1 MAFTISLFKT
11 VSENNRVVK
20 TLTDE
25 KQLSGELRNQTSVL
39 NPSIVIESTEN
50 ISTYNYAYISEFSRY
65 YYITEIISVRTNCW
79 AISLRCDVLMSY
91 KTEINSIVG
100 VVVRQENN
108 PNTLIADGY
117 EKIQSNKEIEFLY
130 YPQAFNKT
138 LQYVLVTAGGQNTT
152 QNTLPEG
159 SVNNG

>member
-39 NPSIVIESTEN
+39 NPSIVIESAEN
-50 ISTYNYAYISEFSRY
+50 ISTYNYAYIPEFSRY

-91 KTEINSIVG
+91 KDEIRSMNVILNNT
-100 VVVRQENN
+100 QETGLSNYLSS
-108 PNTLIADGY
+108 PNWVNLVKTKTDIKTFPKGLSNEGEFILI
-117 EKIQSNKEIEFLY
+117 
-130 YPQAFNKT
+130 
-138 LQYVLVTAGGQNTT
+138 TAGGD
-152 QNTLPEG
+152 
-159 SVNNG
+159 S

>member
-1 MAFTISLFKT
+1 
-11 VSENNRVVK
+11 
-20 TLTDE
+20 
-25 KQLSGELRNQTSVL
+25 
-39 NPSIVIESTEN
+39 
-50 ISTYNYAYISEFSRY
+50 
-65 YYITEIISVRTNCW
+65 
-79 AISLRCDVLMSY
+79 MSY